1 MNKYTHTDSQSQRK
15 HDKESTIRVLS
26 NELITNLY
34 IYIYWLCRYIYE
46 KVSVILFIIRN
57 L

>member
-34 IYIYWLCRYIYE
+34 IYIL
-46 KVSVILFIIRN
+46 VM
-57 L
+57 